1 MNIVGV
7 YIIIILFCALLFA
20 VGAILLDGITTFLKP
35 TDGVKESGLCKEYE
49 SGLSG
54 LRYNNKLSTRDIILL
69 LLYAD
74 DQKPIRSMKHL
85 AVMVHMVKKA
95 LKD

>member
-54 LRYNNKLSTRDIILL
+54 LRYIVCGDDRRRTVCFIKTNPGIGPDII
-69 LLYAD
+69 
-74 DQKPIRSMKHL
+74 SC
-85 AVMVHMVKKA
+85 V
-95 LKD
+95 